1 MSIKTCPACGSQN
14 VMTNKVTRSFYDRF
28 AGDIET
34 EMTEDE
40 CPLCGMEG
48 DFESVNDSETK
59 SALEHLKKNATQN
72 IINAFVANGF
82 NLASIERAL
91 ELPQRTLSKWRND
104 TSPSAAGVTLLKF
117 ISIFPWLLAVADTN
131 FDLLKSQEICVHN
144 AISYIYGQRNQGGS
158 NIVSQQQHTSS
169 INIIQ
174 NNQIVFNSSIENS
187 EINIKTVMV

>member
-1 MSIKTCPACGSQN
+1 MSTKTCPACGSQN

-34 EMTEDE
+34 EMTEDA
-40 CPLCGMEG
+40 CSLCGMEG
-48 DFESVNDSETK
+48 DFESVNDTETK
-59 SALEHLKKNATQN
+59 SALEHLKKNATKN
-72 IINAFVANGF
+72 IINAFIANGF

-104 TSPSAAGVTLLKF
+104 TPPSSAGVTLLKF
-117 ISIFPWLLAVADTN
+117 ISLFPWLMAVADTN
-131 FDLLKSQEICVHN
+131 FDPLKSQEICVHN
-144 AISYIYGQRNQGGS
+144 AISYIYGQRNQSGS

-174 NNQIVFNSSIENS
+174 NNQIVFNNSIENS
-187 EINIKTVMV
+187 EINIQACMV